1 MDVKREQTVE
11 RVDPETHPGGTPL
24 GHAPDQDLGHEL
36 IPKERYTS
44 PEFMQKE
51 WDSVW
56 SKSWLLGCR
65 EDQIPE
71 PGDYIATD
79 IGKESVLLVRQDD
92 GGVKAFHNVCMHRG
106 NKLADE
112 GSGHVENR
120 FVCGYHGW
128 AYGKDGYFA
137 DIPDLATFPQ
147 GAPPCGGLA
156 ELPCA
161 TWVSFVW
168 FSLDTEVES
177 FEDYMGELI
186 GHFEPYHFERMALT
200 RWVTAEWDCNWK
212 ASVDAFAEA
221 YHTATTHPQL
231 LWYLDDLDIQ
241 FDLYDK
247 HSRYLIAFGLLSP
260 RLEGAPEIPPP
271 LKAML
276 SSAGID
282 PASYEG
288 PVNGIRRTVQ
298 ETKRATQEEVGKDY
312 SELHDDQLTDD
323 YNYLIFPNVT
333 FNTHA
338 DDLMLFR
345 HRPHPTDPNRMLF
358 DVWMFDLIPEGEDW
372 PALPRH
378 DHRPQ
383 GSTRSL
389 GMVIDQD
396 AANLATVQAG
406 MHSTGYPGLW
416 LSDQEIRL
424 RHFHKT
430 LTDLIG
436 DDS

>member
-1 MDVKREQTVE
+1 MDVKRDQTIE
-11 RVDPETHPGGTPL
+11 RVDPDMHPGGTPL
-24 GHAPDQDLGHEL
+24 GKAPDQDLGHEL

-44 PEFMQKE
+44 AEFMQQE
-51 WDSVW
+51 WDHMW
-56 SKSWLLGCR
+56 SKVWLLGCR

-79 IGKESVLLVRQDD
+79 IGKESVLLVRQAD
-92 GGVKAFHNVCMHRG
+92 GGIKAFHNVCMHRG

-112 GSGHVENR
+112 GAGSVGR

-128 AYGKDGYFA
+128 AYAIDGYFD

-156 ELPCA
+156 ELPCD
-161 TWVSFVW
+161 TRWSFVW
-168 FSLDTEVES
+168 FSLNPEVES
-177 FEDYMGELI
+177 FDDYIGELA
-186 GHFEPYHFERMALT
+186 GHFEPYHFERMAMT
-200 RWVTAEWDCNWK
+200 RWVTAEWSCNWK
-212 ASVDAFAEA
+212 AAVDAFAEA

-241 FDLYDK
+241 IDLYDK
-247 HSRYLIAFGLLSP
+247 HSRYLIAFGVLSP
-260 RLEGAPEIPPP
+260 RIDSAPEIPPP
-271 LKAML
+271 LKALL
-276 SSAGID
+276 SNAGLD

-288 PVNGIRRTVQ
+288 PVNGIRRAVQ
-298 ETKRATQEEVGKDY
+298 VQMREKQEELGKDY
-312 SELHDDQLTDD
+312 SDLHDDQLTDD
-323 YNYLIFPNVT
+323 YNYLLFPNVT

-345 HRPHPTDPNRMLF
+345 HRPHPTDPNKMLF
-358 DVWMFDLIPEGEDW
+358 DVWMFDYIAEGEEW
-372 PALPRH
+372 PDLPRH
-378 DHRPQ
+378 DHRPE

-389 GMVIDQD
+389 GLVIDQD
-396 AANLATVQAG
+396 AANLATVQQG
-406 MHSTGYPGLW
+406 MHSSGYPGLW
-416 LSDQEIRL
+416 LSDQEQRL

-430 LTDLIG
+430 ITDFIG